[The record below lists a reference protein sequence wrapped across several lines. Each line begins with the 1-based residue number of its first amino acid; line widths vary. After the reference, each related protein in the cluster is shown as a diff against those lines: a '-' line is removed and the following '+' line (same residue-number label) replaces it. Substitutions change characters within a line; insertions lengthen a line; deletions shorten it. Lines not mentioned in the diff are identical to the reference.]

1 MSLAVWAENG
11 WLKPHKTSRSEVVGL
26 LAAAARDL
34 DDAGPGISAGWRF
47 AIGYTS
53 ALRLCSVVLH
63 ISGYRAS
70 REQKHYR
77 TIMALPLVFGSDILE
92 LAEFFDRCRV
102 KRHAVTYESV
112 TAISNAEADD
122 LVKAV
127 GELRETV
134 GVWLQE
140 RHPNLVP

>member
-1 MSLAVWAENG
+1 MAVCD
-11 WLKPHKTSRSEVVGL
+11 RVCVGPAVML
-26 LAAAARDL
+26 GRVAR
-34 DDAGPGISAGWRF
+34 
-47 AIGYTS
+47 
-53 ALRLCSVVLH
+53 LRLQSF
-63 ISGYRAS
+63 

-77 TIMALPLVFGSDILE
+77 TIMALPLIFGSDILE

-134 GVWLQE
+134 EVWLQE
-140 RHPNLVP
+140 RHPDLVP

>member
-1 MSLAVWAENG
+1 MAQ
-11 WLKPHKTSRSEVVGL
+11 T
-26 LAAAARDL
+26 
-34 DDAGPGISAGWRF
+34 
-47 AIGYTS
+47 IGYAS

-63 ISGYRAS
+63 ASGYRAS

-77 TIMALPLVFGSDILE
+77 TIMALPLVFGLDILE

-112 TAISNAEADD
+112 SAISNAEADD

-134 GVWLQE
+134 EVWLQE

>member
-1 MSLAVWAENG
+1 MWAENG
-11 WLKPHKTSRSEVVGL
+11 WLKPHKTSRSEIVGL
-26 LAAAARDL
+26 LASAVRDL
-34 DDAGPGISAGWRF
+34 DDTRQGISAGWRF

-63 ISGYRAS
+63 ASGYRAS

-77 TIMALPLVFGSDILE
+77 TIMALPLIFGSDILE
-92 LAEFFDRCRV
+92 LAEFFNRCRV

-127 GELRETV
+127 GELRERV
-134 GVWLQE
+134 EVWLQE
-140 RHPNLVP
+140 EHPDLVP